1 MYIPIFIGYMIK
13 EKTEKIGWRYV
24 MPIVAIF
31 ACGFMVFAAIYAH
44 GIMPYE
50 ASIEAG
56 TGFSCPVLFYLV
68 VFAVIMF
75 IGVMFKNH
83 KNIEETE

>member
-1 MYIPIFIGYMIK
+1 
-13 EKTEKIGWRYV
+13 

-44 GIMPYE
+44 GLMPYE
-50 ASIEAG
+50 ASKEAG
-56 TGFSCPVLFYLV
+56 TEFSCPVLFYLI
-68 VFAVIMF
+68 VFAVIMM
-75 IGVMFKNH
+75 IGAMFKNH